1 MDELKDLEMAEDAE
15 NEKELNKLD
24 GNISSKVVSI
34 KDNLFDETPPPDY
47 DTLCAA
53 LDGLLLV
60 QNKPIAYDKLSQVL
74 GISMEE
80 TERLVIAR
88 KKDYDNNPK
97 SGLQIAILE
106 NGIQLATKAKIS
118 HFIQRLDGQKLVS
131 LSLPALE
138 TLSVIAFKQP
148 ITKAEIDAIRG
159 VNSDGVVSTL
169 LEKKLI
175 YISGEKQVIGKPRL
189 YSTTQD
195 FLYYFGMKSLK
206 ELPIPTVDI
215 SDALTPEAQKSEN
228 LEQEKEIEK
237 DFNTS
242 QGFVPIEDNNEM
254 GEVSANDKA
263 VVDNF
268 IEPVLEETVE
278 PDNADKEA
286 DVETLSQVPGIP
298 ENVAQD
304 IYSFFHND
312 MVEL

>member
-1 MDELKDLEMAEDAE
+1 MDELNDLEMAEDAE
-15 NEKELNKLD
+15 NEKELNKLE
-24 GNISSKVVSI
+24 GNMSSKVVSI
-34 KDNLFDETPPPDY
+34 KDSLFDDTPPPDY

-80 TERLVIAR
+80 TERLVLAR
-88 KKDYDNNPK
+88 KKDYDDNPK
-97 SGLQIAILE
+97 CGLQIAILE

-215 SDALTPEAQKSEN
+215 NDALTPEAQKSEN
-228 LEQEKEIEK
+228 LEQQKEIEK

-254 GEVSANDKA
+254 GEVSANEKA
-263 VVDNF
+263 VVDNLT
-268 IEPVLEETVE
+268 EPVLEGTVE
-278 PDNADKEA
+278 LVGADNEA
-286 DVETLSQVPGIP
+286 DVDTQNNGE
-298 ENVAQD
+298 
-304 IYSFFHND
+304 
-312 MVEL
+312 

>member
-1 MDELKDLEMAEDAE
+1 MDELKELDMAEDVE

-24 GNISSKVVSI
+24 GNLTPKIVSI
-34 KDNLFDETPPPDY
+34 KDNLFDETPVADY

-74 GISMEE
+74 GINMEE
-80 TERLVIAR
+80 TERLVLAR
-88 KKDYDNNPK
+88 KKDYDDNPK
-97 SGLQIAILE
+97 CGLQIAILE

-215 SDALTPEAQKSEN
+215 NEALTPDAQKAEN
-228 LEQEKEIEK
+228 IAQQKEIEK

-254 GEVSANDKA
+254 GEVSAEEKAEVDNLTESIIDKVVEYDKA
-263 VVDNF
+263 N
-268 IEPVLEETVE
+268 
-278 PDNADKEA
+278 KEA
-286 DVETLSQVPGIP
+286 DVETQKNG
-298 ENVAQD
+298 E
-304 IYSFFHND
+304 
-312 MVEL
+312 